1 MQVKQM
7 LCSHAIGVVFRKRG
21 NRMVFPGLKK
31 LGKEF
36 GFKNN
41 GTYFYGFINNT
52 YVMFADGANQ
62 KNVNFIFPIELN
74 EDDKKK
80 ILSWKRKGYLQ
91 NIFYLSKFQK

>member
-1 MQVKQM
+1 
-7 LCSHAIGVVFRKRG
+7 
-21 NRMVFPGLKK
+21 MVFPGLKK

-80 ILSWKRKGYLQ
+80 ILSWKRKGYAKTIDFFTISLLMFVLYLQ